1 MNNSIKAMRS
11 RPFPCSSVQIGRPET
26 PEAHEDDEVQQEG
39 GEGEGGEVQ
48 QEDGEGSYGG
58 EVQDDDEGEGRRQQT
73 TKASKKAK

>member
-39 GEGEGGEVQ
+39 GEVQ
-48 QEDGEGSYGG
+48 QEDSEGSYGG
-58 EVQDDDEGEGRRQQT
+58 EVQEDDEGEGRRQQT